1 MATADLTPEN
11 FIKKIKMMDAA
22 ERNQLKLK
30 NLIALIVNAPLFTYD
45 DDATIINMRTEMN
58 NLAAQF
64 RVISTIAT
72 KNQEEIVTIKAE
84 NTTLVQENNNLKR
97 EVETMKAERE
107 NDNGANELKTKVEE
121 LSKRI
126 DEIDQYLRVNNL
138 EIVGLPEPDEEAGE
152 TDEKLIINAVNTLAD
167 LPEPIRPEDIDISHP
182 LKTKRKDHK
191 NVHVVRFISRKKKA
205 EILTAKKSINNR
217 NFKFRDNDVFINEHL
232 SPANRTLFATA
243 QTKKKALGYKF
254 LWTRGGDIL
263 MRKTDTSEA
272 IFITCENDLNNLV

>member
-1 MATADLTPEN
+1 MTTAELTSEN

-45 DDATIINMRTEMN
+45 DDATIVNMRTEMN
-58 NLAAQF
+58 NLVAKF
-64 RVISTIAT
+64 EVISNIAT
-72 KNQEEIVTIKAE
+72 KNQEEIVTIKAQ
-84 NTTLVQENNNLKR
+84 NATLVQENDNLKR
-97 EVETMKAERE
+97 EVETVKAGRQ
-107 NDNGANELKTKVEE
+107 NDNGDNELKTKIEE
-121 LSKRI
+121 LTKRI
-126 DEIDQYLRVNNL
+126 NEIDQYLRINNL
-138 EIVGLPEPDEEAGE
+138 EIVGLPEPDKEAGE
-152 TDEKLIINAVNTLAD
+152 TDEKIIINAVNLLAD

-182 LKTKRKDHK
+182 LKTNRRDNK

-232 SPANRTLFATA
+232 SPANRSLFAA
-243 QTKKKALGYKF
+243 ANAKKRTLGYKF

-263 MRKTDTSEA
+263 MRKNDTSEA
-272 IFITCENDLNNLV
+272 IFITCENDINNLV